1 MPKLRRLPSFIPNKG
16 KKGELVRGGFTT
28 LLRIFLKREN
38 LRVTSP
44 PDWGF
49 KSHSRA
55 LLKKIF

>member
-1 MPKLRRLPSFIPNKG
+1 LTAAFWAADYFFTQFVGLLTKFFAEL
-16 KKGELVRGGFTT
+16 KKRGEM
-28 LLRIFLKREN
+28 
-38 LRVTSP
+38 RVTSP